1 MSTRTPLIPG
11 PDHPITI
18 EPSSAHVVVKAGGA
32 VVADSSNALALHEA
46 SYPPVYYVPLA
57 DVDSELLESSD
68 TTSYCPYKGE
78 ASYYSVR
85 TGDAVVKDAIWFYD
99 QPYDAVSRDRGA
111 RRVLSRPGG
120 YRVQLSR
127 SLPRRRIKRMR

>member
-1 MSTRTPLIPG
+1 MSARTQLIPG

-18 EPSSAHVVVKAGGA
+18 EPSSAHVVVKTGDT
-32 VVADSSNALALHEA
+32 VIADSSNALTLHEGKGNYA
-46 SYPPVYYVPLA
+46 PVYYVPLA

-68 TTSYCPYKGE
+68 TTTYCPYKGE

-99 QPYDAVSRDRGA
+99 EPYDAVSEIAGHVAFYPD
-111 RRVLSRPGG
+111 
-120 YRVQLSR
+120 RVQ
-127 SLPRRRIKRMR
+127 IEDGQTG

>member
-1 MSTRTPLIPG
+1 MSTRAPLIPG

-18 EPSSAHVVVKAGGA
+18 EPSSAHVVVKAGSA
-32 VVADSSNALALHEA
+32 VIADSSNALALHEA

-68 TTSYCPYKGE
+68 TTSYCPYKGD

-85 TGDAVVKDAIWFYD
+85 TGDGVVKDAIWFYD
-99 QPYDAVSRDRGA
+99 EPYDAVAEIAGHVAFYPD
-111 RRVLSRPGG
+111 
-120 YRVQLSR
+120 RVQIEDSQA
-127 SLPRRRIKRMR
+127 

>member
-1 MSTRTPLIPG
+1 MSASAPLIPG

-18 EPSSAHVVVKAGGA
+18 ETSSAHVVVTAGA
-32 VVADSSNALALHEA
+32 SVVADSSNALTLHEA
-46 SYPPVYYVPLA
+46 NYPPVYYVPLD

-85 TGDAVVKDAIWFYD
+85 TGDGVVEDAIWFYD
-99 QPYDAVSRDRGA
+99 EPYDAVSEIAGHVAFYPD
-111 RRVLSRPGG
+111 
-120 YRVQLSR
+120 RVQIDDS
-127 SLPRRRIKRMR
+127 KQ

>member
-1 MSTRTPLIPG
+1 MSASARLIPG

-18 EPSSAHVVVKAGGA
+18 EPSADHVVVKTGDT
-32 VVADSSNALALHEA
+32 VIADSTNAVKMQEA
-46 SYPPVYYVPLA
+46 SYSPVYYVPLA

-85 TGDAVVKDAIWFYD
+85 AGDDVVKDAIWFYD
-99 QPYDAVSRDRGA
+99 EPYDAVSEIAGHVAFYAD
-111 RRVLSRPGG
+111 
-120 YRVQLSR
+120 RVQVELS
-127 SLPRRRIKRMR
+127 

>member
-1 MSTRTPLIPG
+1 MPASARLIPG

-18 EPSSAHVVVKAGGA
+18 EPSSDHVVVKAGDV
-32 VVADSSNALALHEA
+32 VVADSSNAVTLHEA

-57 DVDSELLESSD
+57 DVDSEVLESSD

-85 TGDAVVKDAIWFYD
+85 TGDDVVKDAIWFYD
-99 QPYDAVSRDRGA
+99 EPYDAVAQIAGHVAFYPD
-111 RRVLSRPGG
+111 
-120 YRVQLSR
+120 RVQ
-127 SLPRRRIKRMR
+127 IEQD

>member
-1 MSTRTPLIPG
+1 MSTRAPLIPG

-18 EPSSAHVVVKAGGA
+18 EPSSAHVVVKAGSA
-32 VVADSSNALALHEA
+32 VIADSSNALALHEA

-68 TTSYCPYKGE
+68 TTSYCPYKGD

-85 TGDAVVKDAIWFYD
+85 TGDSVVKDAIWFYD
-99 QPYDAVSRDRGA
+99 EPYDAVSEIAGHVAFYAD
-111 RRVLSRPGG
+111 
-120 YRVQLSR
+120 RVQIEDSTD
-127 SLPRRRIKRMR
+127 

>member
-1 MSTRTPLIPG
+1 MSASAPLIPG

-18 EPSSAHVVVKAGGA
+18 ETSSAHVVVKAGES
-32 VVADSSNALALHEA
+32 VVADSSN
-46 SYPPVYYVPLA
+46 YPPVYYVPLA

-85 TGDAVVKDAIWFYD
+85 TGDGVVEDAIWFYD
-99 QPYDAVSRDRGA
+99 DPYDAVSEIAGHVAFYPD
-111 RRVLSRPGG
+111 
-120 YRVQLSR
+120 RVQIDDS
-127 SLPRRRIKRMR
+127 KD

>member
-1 MSTRTPLIPG
+1 MSASAPLIPG

-18 EPSSAHVVVKAGGA
+18 ETSSAHVVVKAGDS
-32 VVADSSNALALHEA
+32 VVADSSNALTLHEA
-46 SYPPVYYVPLA
+46 NYPPVYYVPLA

-85 TGDAVVKDAIWFYD
+85 TGDGVVEDAIWFYD
-99 QPYDAVSRDRGA
+99 DPYDAVSEIAGHVAFYPD
-111 RRVLSRPGG
+111 
-120 YRVQLSR
+120 RVQIDDS
-127 SLPRRRIKRMR
+127 KD

>member
-1 MSTRTPLIPG
+1 MSTRETLIPG

-18 EPSSAHVVVKAGGA
+18 EPSSAHVVVKAGDT
-32 VVADSSNALALHEA
+32 VIADSSNALTLHEGKGNYA
-46 SYPPVYYVPLA
+46 DVYYVPLA

-85 TGDAVVKDAIWFYD
+85 TGDDVVKDAIWFYD
-99 QPYDAVSRDRGA
+99 EPYDAVAEIAGHVAFYADR
-111 RRVLSRPGG
+111 V
-120 YRVQLSR
+120 
-127 SLPRRRIKRMR
+127 RIESS

>member
-1 MSTRTPLIPG
+1 MSASARLIPG

-18 EPSSAHVVVKAGGA
+18 APSSDHVVVKAGDV
-32 VVADSSNALALHEA
+32 VVADSSNAVTLHEA

-57 DVDSELLESSD
+57 DVDSEVLESSD

-85 TGDAVVKDAIWFYD
+85 TGDGVVEDAIWFYD
-99 QPYDAVSRDRGA
+99 DPYDAVSEIAGHVAFYPD
-111 RRVLSRPGG
+111 
-120 YRVQLSR
+120 RVQIDDS
-127 SLPRRRIKRMR
+127 KD